1 MSRTNEEVL
10 VKITNS
16 CCLLAKFFAN
26 KQGDFVILTANNQG
40 ELVIANN
47 QGKLVITNK
56 QGKLVIAN
64 KQVELVTANNQGK
77 LVIWRFLL
85 IKLPNLS
92 IKWPK

>member
-26 KQGDFVILTANNQG
+26 KQGDLVILTANNQG

-47 QGKLVITNK
+47 QGKLVI
-56 QGKLVIAN
+56 A
-64 KQVELVTANNQGK
+64 
-77 LVIWRFLL
+77 L
-85 IKLPNLS
+85 IKRFWSKSPNHVVYS
-92 IKWPK
+92 QFFFVGDAWIFFPSFYPM